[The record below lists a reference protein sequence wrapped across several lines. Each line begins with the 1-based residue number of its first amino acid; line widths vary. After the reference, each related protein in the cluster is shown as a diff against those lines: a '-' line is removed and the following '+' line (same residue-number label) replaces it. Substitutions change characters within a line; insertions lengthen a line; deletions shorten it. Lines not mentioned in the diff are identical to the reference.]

1 MDDFTFSFCDLSS
14 SASLTHWRV
23 EYIGKIIYFCVL
35 TLPFGNLT
43 WSFGRLQERIPLK
56 CVPHVLHKIDTRIRE
71 KPRNN
76 DLGKINKAIVELI

>member
-14 SASLTHWRV
+14 SASLTHWRI
-23 EYIGKIIYFCVL
+23 EYIGKKIYFCVL